1 MTVQELQQL
10 FYLNRLIDHEKE
22 RLEELRSTLALQ
34 SPALTDMPKA
44 PGARDKIGDIVP
56 AIVDQAAEIEN
67 ALLEYQIQRERLQRY
82 IDSIP
87 FPKIKLIMIL
97 RFLHQK
103 TWQEVADMIG
113 GKETEYSV
121 KHTCYRYVEGRDEP
135 E

>member
-22 RLEELRSTLALQ
+22 RLEDLRNTLALQ

-44 PGARDKIGDIVP
+44 PGARDKIGDVVP
-56 AIVDQAAEIEN
+56 AIVDQEEEIEN
-67 ALLEYQIQRERLQRY
+67 ALLQYQEQRERLQRY
-82 IDSIP
+82 IDSVP

-97 RFLHQK
+97 RFIQQK
-103 TWQEVADMIG
+103 TWQEVANAIG

-121 KHTCYRYVEGRDEP
+121 KHTCYRYVEGRNEP
-135 E
+135 S